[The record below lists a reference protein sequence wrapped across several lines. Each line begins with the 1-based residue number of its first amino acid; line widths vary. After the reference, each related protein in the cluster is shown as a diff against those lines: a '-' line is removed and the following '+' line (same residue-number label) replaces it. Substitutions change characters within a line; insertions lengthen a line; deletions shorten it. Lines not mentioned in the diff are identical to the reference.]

1 MKCPK
6 CQAENPEEN
15 KYCGKCG
22 ASLSDV
28 TTTLLLPLTE
38 DLPEKF
44 DLDFAP
50 GQYFGK
56 RYQIIE
62 QIGKGGM
69 GRVYKALDKEL
80 NRIVALKMIRP
91 ELSVTPSMIKRF
103 KKELV
108 LASRVNHKN
117 VCRIHDLGDAE
128 GIKFISMQF
137 IDGQDLKQ
145 FIIQS
150 GNLTEEKAIDITKQI
165 CAALQAAH
173 DEGVIHRDLKP
184 QNIVLDRRGNAYVM
198 DFGIAKSLEAEE
210 ATRPGVVMGSP
221 AYISPEQA
229 EGKNVDHRT
238 DIYSLGAI
246 MYEMVTGKPLFRAD
260 SIAILIR
267 KQITEAPKIPSKI
280 NPNVSKELEE
290 IILKCLAK
298 DPLERYQKV
307 EELIEALTKAKP
319 NLISLART
327 SKFRRTSIA
336 VLPFVN
342 LSPQKDQDYFCDG
355 LAEELINSLTKIK
368 DLRVVARTSAFSFKG
383 KKLDIRAIGKKLD
396 VQAVLEGSVRKSKN
410 KLRITAQLSD
420 TADGYQIWSERYD
433 REMDDVFAIQDEI
446 SLEIVNKLRL
456 KLGGK
461 ERSMLFKRYTEDIE
475 AYSLYLKGRFHLNKR
490 TEEGLQKAKEFFE
503 KAIDKNP
510 TYALAYAGIA
520 DYYTLLGWFRYLTPN
535 DAFPKAQAAAEK
547 ALEMDDTLAE
557 ARTSLAWVRAN
568 YNWAWFAA
576 EKEFKRAIELKPSY
590 AVAHQWFSN
599 YLGAMARH
607 DESIAEAKRAQEL
620 DPLSLYITF
629 NLGNMLYLARQY
641 DDAIEECH
649 KTLEMDPNFYVSRI
663 FLPLP
668 YAQKGMFK
676 EATEELNKAKKLLK
690 EETPKIKAT
699 RGFIYA
705 VSGKKE
711 KAEEILKELSKLS
724 KNIYVSPWTIVAI
737 YAGLNQKKEAMNW
750 LHKAYEDHDQW
761 LKFLKVEPILDDV
774 RSHPKFND
782 LLRRIGLHDKPS

>member
-28 TTTLLLPLTE
+28 TTTLLLPLSE
-38 DLPEKF
+38 DLPEKL

-62 QIGKGGM
+62 QVGKGGM
-69 GRVYKALDKEL
+69 GRVYKTLDKEL

-108 LASRVNHKN
+108 LASKVNHKN
-117 VCRIHDLGDAE
+117 VCRIHDLGEAE
-128 GIKFISMQF
+128 GIKFISMQY

-150 GNLTEEKAIDITKQI
+150 GKLTEEKAIDITKQI

-184 QNIVLDRRGNAYVM
+184 QNIVLDKKGNAYVM

-229 EGKNVDHRT
+229 EGKDVDHRT

-246 MYEMVTGKPLFRAD
+246 MYEMVTGKPLFKAD
-260 SIAILIR
+260 SIAAFIR
-267 KQITEAPKIPSKI
+267 KHITEVPELPSTL
-280 NPNVSKELEE
+280 NPNISKAIEG
-290 IILKCLAK
+290 IILKCLEK
-298 DPLERYQKV
+298 DPVKRFQKADEIFTALDNV
-307 EELIEALTKAKP
+307 KPELFLSA
-319 NLISLART
+319 S
-327 SKFRRTSIA
+327 SYKFRNNSIA

-383 KKLDIRAIGKKLD
+383 KKLDIREIGKKLN
-396 VQAVLEGSVRKSKN
+396 VHTILEGSVRKSGN
-410 KLRITAQLSD
+410 KLRITAQLSEVNN
-420 TADGYQIWSERYD
+420 GYQIWSERYD

-461 ERSMLFKRYTEDIE
+461 ERSLLFKRYTEDLE
-475 AYSLYLKGRFHLNKR
+475 AYNLYLRGRYHLNKR
-490 TEEGLQKAKEFFE
+490 TKEGLKKAIEYFE

-520 DYYTLLGWFRYLTPN
+520 DYYTLLGWFRYLSPK

-547 ALEMDDTLAE
+547 ALEMDESLAE

-599 YLGAMARH
+599 YLGAMGRH

-629 NLGNMLYLARQY
+629 NLGNMFYLARQY

-649 KTLEMDPNFYVSRI
+649 KTLEMDANFYVSRI

-676 EATEELNKAKKLLK
+676 EATAELNKAKKLVG

-699 RGFIYA
+699 RGYIYA
-705 VSGKKE
+705 ISGKKE
-711 KAEEILKELSKLS
+711 KAEKLLEELSELA
-724 KNIYVSPWTIVAI
+724 KNTYVSPWTIVAI
-737 YAGLNQKKEAMNW
+737 YAALNQKREAMTW
-750 LHKAYEDHDQW
+750 LNKAYEEHDQW
-761 LKFLKVEPILDDV
+761 LKFLKVEPILDDL
-774 RSHPKFND
+774 RSNLGFKE